1 METTM
6 RANVRFAYW
15 AETTDETTVEL
26 TVRAEVA
33 PAIDAVTDRLP
44 ELCHPG
50 AGREII
56 DVEVLDENLRP
67 MTLTQVDARFG
78 AGTYADIIREVK
90 SSRLESDDSHISYDP
105 PERDDR

>member
-1 METTM
+1 MQ
-6 RANVRFAYW
+6 ANVHFKYW
-15 AETTDETTVEL
+15 AVDADETEWEL
-26 TVRAEVA
+26 SVRAEVA
-33 PAIDAVTDRLP
+33 PAIPEVTDRLP